1 MEVKVP
7 YEVLQKVLKPA
18 RYTGGEF
25 NSVKKIWSEVD
36 CKFVLALPDVYEVG
50 MSNLGLS
57 ILYGILNKREDTLCE
72 RVYAVWTDMEA
83 EMRERNLPLFS
94 LENKMAI
101 KDFDFLGF
109 SLQYEMIFTNVLNM
123 LDLAKINLHAAERK
137 IDEPFV
143 IGGGPC
149 VYNVE
154 PVADFFDFFV
164 VGEGEEI
171 LGEVVEKFI
180 EWKNS
185 GKVGG
190 RKNFLKKL
198 LSVQGIYV
206 PSFYQPI
213 YSEVE
218 RLKGDKVESDLEK
231 NLSPCH
237 LATLPLG
244 DFIGMKI
251 LEPAAPKIIYKRVV
265 KDLNAVDF
273 VEKPIVPFIDI
284 VHNRAMLELFR
295 GCSRGCRFCQAG
307 ICYRPARER
316 TEENLRKT
324 ARKLIDASGYD
335 EMSLTSLSSADYS
348 CLNRLVDDLQK
359 DFSSE
364 KVNFSL
370 PSLRID
376 SFSIEL
382 AEKLQTV
389 RKSGLTFA
397 PEAGTQR
404 LRDVINKNVTEE
416 NLLQACAAAFEKG
429 WKTVKLYF
437 MMGLPT
443 ETDEDILGI
452 AELAQK
458 VANLYREITHRR
470 DVKITVSVSCF
481 VPKPFTPFQWCGQI
495 SAEEFERRQQL
506 LKNAIRD
513 RAITYNYHNAK
524 LSVLEGII
532 ARGDRRLAK
541 VIETAWKNGAKFDG
555 WSDLF
560 KFEIWQQA
568 FEICEIDGKYFS
580 ERERNI
586 YESLP
591 WEHTSPGV
599 RKNFLIEE
607 FEKSQRGET
616 TRDCRRTSCTGCG
629 ICQNLGV
636 KVIDYDGDKNI
647 SSKISSPQKIFTK
660 NPQNYRAQIRKGAEI
675 AFLSHLE
682 YMNVFMSALLRSK
695 LPAAYSE
702 GFNPHLKVSFA
713 TALGVGVTSDCEYVD
728 FILNEKISDEEV
740 LKKLNEQ
747 LPRGMEI
754 LRLKKISGKVPA
766 LMSAVDFSRY
776 EVSITCE
783 ENFETVSEIVK
794 KFNDAKKILFTRITP
809 KKTREIEIKKYL
821 AERLKVVEKVDGEII
836 LKFGIKITSEGSLK
850 PSEVLKVLHE
860 NFDLKIKITDA
871 KINRTALLSRGRNLL
886 DVI

>member
-1 MEVKVP
+1 MQINLP
-7 YEVLQKVLKPA
+7 YEILQKVTKPA

-25 NSVKKIWSEVD
+25 NSVQKNFAEVD

-57 ILYGILNKREDTLCE
+57 ILYGILNNQQKILCE
-72 RVYAVWTDMEA
+72 RVYAVWHDMESA
-83 EMRERNLPLFS
+83 MREKNIPLFS
-94 LENKMAI
+94 LESKIPVKN
-101 KDFDFLGF
+101 FDFLGF

-123 LDLAKINLHAAERK
+123 LDLAEITLHAEDRK

-171 LGEVVEKFI
+171 LIEVAEKFI
-180 EWKNS
+180 AWKNS

-190 RKNFLKKL
+190 RKTFLKTV
-198 LSVQGIYV
+198 SQIQGIYV

-213 YSEVE
+213 YDGE
-218 RLKGDKVESDLEK
+218 
-231 NLSPCH
+231 N
-237 LATLPLG
+237 
-244 DFIGMKI
+244 FIGLKV
-251 LEPAAPKIIYKRVV
+251 LENAPKIIYKRIV
-265 KDLNAVDF
+265 KDLNAVQF
-273 VEKPIVPFIDI
+273 VEKPVVPFIDI

-307 ICYRPARER
+307 MCYRPVRER
-316 TEENLRKT
+316 SEENLKKI
-324 ARKLIDASGYD
+324 ARNLIDNSGWD

-359 DFSSE
+359 NFSAE
-364 KVNFSL
+364 KISFSL

-382 AEKLQTV
+382 AEKLQQV

-416 NLLQACAAAFEKG
+416 NLLDACAAAFAKG
-429 WKTVKLYF
+429 WKNVKLYF
-437 MMGLPT
+437 MIGLPT
-443 ETDEDILGI
+443 ETDEDVLGI
-452 AELAQK
+452 AELAEK
-458 VANLYREITHRR
+458 VLIVYREITGKK
-470 DVKITVSVSCF
+470 DCKITVSASCF
-481 VPKPFTPFQWCGQI
+481 VPKPCTPFQWFAQI
-495 SAEEFERRQQL
+495 SLAEFERRQNL
-506 LKNAIRD
+506 LKNAIKD
-513 RAITYNYHNAK
+513 RRITFNYHDAK
-524 LSVLEGII
+524 VSVIEGIF

-541 VIETAWKNGAKFDG
+541 VLATAWKNGAKFDG
-555 WSDLF
+555 WSDF
-560 KFEIWQQA
+560 FNFEIWQQA
-568 FEICEIDGKYFS
+568 FEICGVDGKYFNQ
-580 ERERNI
+580 RERNI
-586 YESLP
+586 YEPLA
-591 WEHTSPGV
+591 WEHTSPGI

-607 FEKSQRGET
+607 LEKSQRGET

-629 ICQNLGV
+629 VCQNLNA
-636 KVIDYDGDKNI
+636 KVIDFDGAEI
-647 SSKISSPQKIFTK
+647 SAENYLSPQKIFAK
-660 NPQNYRAQIRKGAEI
+660 NPTTYRAQIRKGSEI

-728 FILNEKISDEEV
+728 FVLSAKISDAEV
-740 LKKLNEQ
+740 MQKLNSQ
-747 LPRGMEI
+747 LPKGMEI
-754 LRLKKISGKVPA
+754 VKIKKISAKTPA

-776 EVSITCE
+776 EVEIPFTGDA
-783 ENFETVSEIVK
+783 SEVIK
-794 KFNDAKKILFTRITP
+794 KFNDAEKIIFDRITP
-809 KKTREIEIKKYL
+809 KKARQFDAKKFI
-821 AERLKVVEKVDGEII
+821 AERLKIISNDNDKLI
-836 LKFGIKITSEGSLK
+836 LKFGIKITPEGSLK
-850 PSEVLKVLHE
+850 PSEVLKILQH
-860 NFDLKIKITDA
+860 FGLKIEIASA

-886 DVI
+886 DLI